1 MRLSPVPVFVLY
13 QLFCTVKKASPG
25 SVYRFYS
32 GRFSD
37 PGAVSVFPR
46 SILCTPSGSISCSG
60 SCMQRSLL
68 LRHLVRR
75 KTNSSFSFW
84 GIFLFLL
91 AFCLQNRTEAAECLE
106 QSLMKLRDDS
116 TEKNLLLEEKN
127 RMLAEKQD
135 YEIYAATLKERNRIA
150 REIHDNVGHLLS
162 RSILITG
169 AAKAIN
175 ASDALSPVLDDLD
188 HSLNQAM
195 TSIRTSVHDLH
206 DESLN
211 LKEAAE
217 SLTSDFT
224 FCPVTLNYD
233 MGFEVP
239 REIKYCFISIV
250 KEALSNVARHSNATL
265 VQITMREHPALY
277 QLCIEDNGTLE
288 EGLSLSENNREALF
302 SSRGIG
308 LSNMNDRLKILNGNL
323 QITIQKGFRLFIT
336 IPKEQEY

>member
-1 MRLSPVPVFVLY
+1 
-13 QLFCTVKKASPG
+13 
-25 SVYRFYS
+25 
-32 GRFSD
+32 
-37 PGAVSVFPR
+37 
-46 SILCTPSGSISCSG
+46 
-60 SCMQRSLL
+60 
-68 LRHLVRR
+68 
-75 KTNSSFSFW
+75 
-84 GIFLFLL
+84 
-91 AFCLQNRTEAAECLE
+91 
-106 QSLMKLRDDS
+106 MKLRDDS

-169 AAKAIN
+169 AAKALN
-175 ASDALSPVLDDLD
+175 ASDALSPVLDNLD

-195 TSIRTSVHDLH
+195 TSIRSSVHDLH

-224 FCPVTLNYD
+224 FCPVTLHYD

-265 VQITMREHPALY
+265 VQITMREPPALY
-277 QLCIEDNGTLE
+277 QLCIEDNGTLTE
-288 EGLSLSENNREALF
+288 SNLETLLPN
-302 SSRGIG
+302 RGIG
-308 LSNMNDRLKILNGNL
+308 LSNMNDRLKVLNGNL
-323 QITIQKGFRLFIT
+323 QITIQKGVRLFIT

>member
-1 MRLSPVPVFVLY
+1 MTAP
-13 QLFCTVKKASPG
+13 K
-25 SVYRFYS
+25 
-32 GRFSD
+32 
-37 PGAVSVFPR
+37 
-46 SILCTPSGSISCSG
+46 
-60 SCMQRSLL
+60 
-68 LRHLVRR
+68 
-75 KTNSSFSFW
+75 
-84 GIFLFLL
+84 
-91 AFCLQNRTEAAECLE
+91 
-106 QSLMKLRDDS
+106 
-116 TEKNLLLEEKN
+116 KNLLLEEKN

-169 AAKAIN
+169 AAKALN
-175 ASDALSPVLDDLD
+175 ASDALSPVLDNLD

-195 TSIRTSVHDLH
+195 TSIRSSVHDLH

-224 FCPVTLNYD
+224 FCPVTLHYD

-277 QLCIEDNGTLE
+277 QLCIEDNGTLTE
-288 EGLSLSENNREALF
+288 SNLETLLPN
-302 SSRGIG
+302 RGIG
-308 LSNMNDRLKILNGNL
+308 LSNMNDRLKVLNGNL
-323 QITIQKGFRLFIT
+323 QITIQKGVCLFIT

>member
-1 MRLSPVPVFVLY
+1 
-13 QLFCTVKKASPG
+13 
-25 SVYRFYS
+25 
-32 GRFSD
+32 
-37 PGAVSVFPR
+37 
-46 SILCTPSGSISCSG
+46 
-60 SCMQRSLL
+60 MQRSLL

-91 AFCLQNRTEAAECLE
+91 AFRLQNRTEAAECLE
-106 QSLMKLRDDS
+106 QRLMKLRDDS
-116 TEKNLLLEEKN
+116 TEKISFWKKKPD
-127 RMLAEKQD
+127 ACGKQD

-169 AAKAIN
+169 AAKALN
-175 ASDALSPVLDDLD
+175 ASDALSPVLDNLD

-195 TSIRTSVHDLH
+195 TSIRSSVHDLH

-224 FCPVTLNYD
+224 FCPVTLHYD

-239 REIKYCFISIV
+239 REIKYCFISII

-323 QITIQKGFRLFIT
+323 QITIQKASAFYHYPKRTGVLRL
-336 IPKEQEY
+336 

>member
-1 MRLSPVPVFVLY
+1 
-13 QLFCTVKKASPG
+13 
-25 SVYRFYS
+25 
-32 GRFSD
+32 
-37 PGAVSVFPR
+37 
-46 SILCTPSGSISCSG
+46 
-60 SCMQRSLL
+60 MQTS
-68 LRHLVRR
+68 
-75 KTNSSFSFW
+75 
-84 GIFLFLL
+84 
-91 AFCLQNRTEAAECLE
+91 TEAAECLE
-106 QSLMKLRDDS
+106 QRLMKLRDDS
-116 TEKNLLLEEKN
+116 TEKISFWKKKPD
-127 RMLAEKQD
+127 ACGKQD

-169 AAKAIN
+169 TAKALN
-175 ASDALSPVLDDLD
+175 ASDALSPVLDNLD

-195 TSIRTSVHDLH
+195 TSIRSSVHDLH

-265 VQITMREHPALY
+265 VQITHAGTPCTVSALY
-277 QLCIEDNGTLE
+277 RRQWHPGRRAFPLRKQPGSIILKQRDRSFQYERPAQNPERKPADHNTKASAF
-288 EGLSLSENNREALF
+288 LSLSQKNRSIKVMNIVIIDDDIFVSGALKTILEAAV
-302 SSRGIG
+302 
-308 LSNMNDRLKILNGNL
+308 ILPFPP
-323 QITIQKGFRLFIT
+323 QARTEKTQ
-336 IPKEQEY
+336 